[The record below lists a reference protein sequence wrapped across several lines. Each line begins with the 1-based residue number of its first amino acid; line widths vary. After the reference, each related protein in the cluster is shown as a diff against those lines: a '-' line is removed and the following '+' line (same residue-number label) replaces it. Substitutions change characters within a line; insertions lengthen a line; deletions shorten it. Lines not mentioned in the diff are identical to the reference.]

1 MSPPLQRMP
10 DQTEACHRIESR
22 GGVVVSVSA
31 PASDVGVSILR
42 QGGNAVDA
50 AVATAFALAVTYP
63 LAGNLGGGGFLLVHP
78 APNGGEPV
86 AFDYRETAPSAAWPT
101 MYRRE
106 ESQFTHR
113 AVATPGTVRGL
124 ELAHLR
130 FGSLPW
136 NLLLQPAVTLAH
148 KGFLV
153 DASLARS
160 TNETLAA
167 APEHAELQR
176 VYGKPGGAW
185 QTGDCMVLP
194 DLAHTLH
201 QLADLGPDAFYSG
214 PIAARIVAEMERG
227 TGLITAEDL
236 AAYRAIE
243 RTPLT
248 TRYRGL
254 YDVSVPPLVSAG
266 GVCLIE
272 ELNMLD
278 CFDLQGSERW
288 SAETVHLLA
297 EVMRRAQH
305 DRALYPGDP
314 AFVQNPDRLTS
325 REYARARAAMIDL
338 RRATPSASLSAEL
351 PPADESTST
360 THFSVIDKNG
370 MAVANTYTL
379 ERRWGSRVVVKD
391 TGFLLNNNMRAF
403 NLFPG
408 ETDTK
413 GNVGTA
419 ANTIAPRKRPISSMT
434 PTIVARDG
442 KVLLVTG
449 STGSRAI
456 PNTILNILVSVL
468 DFGMPVAEAVRH
480 PRFSQ
485 EWFPDHIRME
495 SPERFP
501 ETVAA
506 LTAMGHQVV
515 APTPLP
521 FQGDA
526 HTLWVSP
533 DGTVVGVADYRIS
546 GKASGT

>member
-1 MSPPLQRMP
+1 MSLSLHDTPNR
-10 DQTEACHRIESR
+10 AESTHYVE
-22 GGVVVSVSA
+22 GSNGMVVSVSA

-50 AVATAFALAVTYP
+50 AIATAFVLAVTYP
-63 LAGNLGGGGFLLVHP
+63 LAGNLGGGGFMLVHP
-78 APNGGEPV
+78 APSGGEPV
-86 AFDYRETAPSAAWPT
+86 AFDYRETAPAAAWPT
-101 MYRRE
+101 MYSPE

-113 AVATPGTVRGL
+113 AVATPGTIRGL
-124 ELAHLR
+124 EMAHRR
-130 FGSLPW
+130 FGTRPW
-136 NLLLQPAVTLAH
+136 SALVQPAVALARE
-148 KGFLV
+148 GFLV

-160 TNETLAA
+160 INETLAA

-176 VYGKPGGAW
+176 VYGSPGGIW
-185 QTGDCMVLP
+185 QAGERMVLP
-194 DLAHTLH
+194 DLARTLEL
-201 QLADLGPDAFYSG
+201 LATLGPDAFYNG
-214 PIAARIVAEMERG
+214 PIADRLVAEMERG
-227 TGLITAEDL
+227 QGLISADDL
-236 AAYRAIE
+236 AAYRAVA

-248 TRYRGL
+248 TRYRGR
-254 YDVSVPPLVSAG
+254 YDILAPPLVSAG

-272 ELNMLD
+272 ALNMLD
-278 CFDLQGSERW
+278 CFDLKGSARW
-288 SAETVHLLA
+288 SAETVHLMV
-297 EVMRRAQH
+297 EVMRRAQY
-305 DRALYPGDP
+305 DRARYPGDP
-314 AFVQNPDRLTS
+314 AFVQNPDWLTS
-325 REYARARAAMIDL
+325 RSYAHEKAATIDL
-338 RRATPSASLSAEL
+338 RKATPSASLSASIPL
-351 PPADESTST
+351 ADESTST
-360 THFSVIDKNG
+360 THFGVIDQNG

-391 TGFLLNNNMRAF
+391 MGFLLNNNMRAF

-413 GNVGTA
+413 GNISAA

-434 PTIVARDG
+434 PTLVAQEG

-468 DFGMPVAEAVRH
+468 DFGLSVEEAVRH
-480 PRFSQ
+480 PRFSH

-506 LTAMGHQVV
+506 LTAMGHRIV

-521 FQGDA
+521 FQGDS
-526 HTLWVSP
+526 HTIWVSAQ
-533 DGTVVGVADYRIS
+533 GTYVGVADTRIS
-546 GKASGT
+546 GKASGY